1 METKTKQVKLEWLR
15 SRMFVG
21 TDHLGHSLAIGY
33 QKEGEPSAQGVNP
46 SDMLLLSAASCSA
59 YDVVQIL
66 EKSKQPLEDL
76 KVDVTAEQS
85 QENPFPYIS
94 LHFIYRI
101 WGNIPPEKIQRAMQL
116 SEDKYCSVLATLKPG
131 LTFTSEFVLED

>member
-21 TDHLGHSLAIGY
+21 TDHKGHSLAIGY
-33 QKEGEPSAQGVNP
+33 LLEDEPKAFGVNP

-66 EKSKQPLEDL
+66 EKGKQPLEDL
-76 KVDVTAEQS
+76 IVDVSAEQS
-85 QENPFPYIS
+85 QKNPFPFVS
-94 LHFIYRI
+94 LHFTYRI
-101 WGNIPPEKIQRAMQL
+101 KGDVDPDKIQRAIQL

-131 LTFTSEFVLED
+131 LGFTSDFVLEN